1 MCLSIMSNRRSY
13 RNDSSADFNSLKI
26 SAQHKWV
33 ASSLFIFLEH
43 SSLVP
48 PSSSTYYYL
57 VTQLLLRNAMALQ
70 APACYQN
77 YAKLELGH
85 GQQPPAATLNP
96 TGTPT

>member
-77 YAKLELGH
+77 YAKLELGNEK
-85 GQQPPAATLNP
+85 QPSTFNIQPSKP
-96 TGTPT
+96 PS